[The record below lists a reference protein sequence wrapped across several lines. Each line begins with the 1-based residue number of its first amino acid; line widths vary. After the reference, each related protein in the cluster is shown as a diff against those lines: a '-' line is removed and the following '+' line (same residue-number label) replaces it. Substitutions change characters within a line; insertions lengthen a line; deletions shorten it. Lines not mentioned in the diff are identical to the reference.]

1 MSRAFKT
8 KKNYFKNKKIMKLI
22 DRLKAPTPKF
32 FKILRNV
39 GLGLAAAGGVIVASP
54 IAIPTRL
61 VTIGGYLIVAG
72 SVATAISQA
81 VTTTEGDTT
90 TVKSN

>member
-1 MSRAFKT
+1 
-8 KKNYFKNKKIMKLI
+8 MKLI

-54 IAIPTRL
+54 IAIPTL
-61 VTIGGYLIVAG
+61 IVTIGGYLIVAG

>member
-1 MSRAFKT
+1 
-8 KKNYFKNKKIMKLI
+8 MKFI

-39 GLGLAAAGGVIVASP
+39 GLGLAAAGGVIIASP
-54 IAIPTRL
+54 IAIPTL
-61 VTIGGYLIVAG
+61 IVTIGGYLIVAG

>member
-1 MSRAFKT
+1 
-8 KKNYFKNKKIMKLI
+8 MKLI

-54 IAIPTRL
+54 IAIPTL
-61 VTIGGYLIVAG
+61 IVSIGGYLIVAG

-81 VTTTEGDTT
+81 VTTTEGDKT
-90 TVKSN
+90 TVKND